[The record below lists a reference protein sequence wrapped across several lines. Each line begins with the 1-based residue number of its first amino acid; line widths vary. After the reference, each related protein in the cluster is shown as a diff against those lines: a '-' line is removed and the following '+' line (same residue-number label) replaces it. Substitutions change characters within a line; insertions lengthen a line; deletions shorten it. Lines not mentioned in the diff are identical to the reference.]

1 MRDRSDKPPMT
12 LRQKY
17 GIPEPS
23 DAWDSGQGRPIIGF
37 WTDERNCVGVA
48 FSKVASILYEEDGS
62 RKLTVN
68 AEGIG
73 TFLVEGPRVLVLL
86 EQLASHQVSTVKVDK
101 KDITS
106 ITFIPRK
113 KQIRKVNLAC
123 PSL

>member
-1 MRDRSDKPPMT
+1 MRDKFDKPPMT
-12 LRQKY
+12 LREKY
-17 GIPEPS
+17 GVPEPS
-23 DAWDSGQGRPIIGF
+23 DAWDSGPGRPIIRF
-37 WTDERNCVGVA
+37 WTAEGNCVGVA

-73 TFLVEGPRVLVLL
+73 TFLVEGPRVLVLF

>member
-1 MRDRSDKPPMT
+1 MT

-73 TFLVEGPRVLVLL
+73 TWSKGPGTLR
-86 EQLASHQVSTVKVDK
+86 TVGEPPGKYC
-101 KDITS
+101 
-106 ITFIPRK
+106 
-113 KQIRKVNLAC
+113 QG
-123 PSL
+123 